1 MKWNIDF
8 EKKSSNRSQSSSISS
23 SAVVTGKSSKGA
35 EEGPQDLGHT
45 HCGSEAGEKT
55 RNQDAT
61 DDTEQ
66 SHAAA

>member
-8 EKKSSNRSQSSSISS
+8 EKKSSNRSQSSPISS
-23 SAVVTGKSSKGA
+23 RAVVTEKSSKGA

-45 HCGSEAGEKT
+45 HGGSDTVEKT

-61 DDTEQ
+61 DDAEQ